1 MVLVLNATFNTIS
14 VVSWR
19 SDSLLEKI
27 RVLGENHRHAATLIN
42 IQTARIT
49 DYQILIFH
57 AHIKY
62 LWNYKMRYPVILS
75 VIEMTMFS
83 QTVIYILQGH
93 VISLHVIR

>member
-27 RVLGENHRHAATLIN
+27 SVLGENHRHAATLI
-42 IQTARIT
+42 QTARIT
-49 DYQILIFH
+49 DYQILICR